1 MISRETAAK
10 IWNAYREI
18 EAAEK
23 LLIKVEETLKDF
35 ESDNSLPSL
44 KDISREAR
52 RFEFGVP
59 SGENSHRLFGV
70 SPTLAEAVI
79 REVKS
84 STNYLHGFVTVWI
97 AVLNLTLNQTKI
109 LLK

>member
-23 LLIKVEETLKDF
+23 LLIKVEETVKDF
-35 ESDNSLPSL
+35 ETDNSLPSL

-79 REVKS
+79 REHIDNK
-84 STNYLHGFVTVWI
+84 
-97 AVLNLTLNQTKI
+97 KEE
-109 LLK
+109 LLKANEQARIEFNQD